1 MSITSKIDE
10 TQNFGII
17 KARGRISPIELVEII
32 DSVYENELINNVLWD
47 FRYTD
52 SKSLKISNEF
62 ETITSN
68 LIREYLNLKKVC
80 KTAIVAHSDLWLSFA
95 KICMKLS
102 KIDEKS
108 HRVQIF
114 RFMDDAFIWLGSQE

>member
-1 MSITSKIDE
+1 MSIMSKIDE

-32 DSVYENELINNVLWD
+32 DSVYENKLINNVLWD

-52 SKSLKISNEF
+52 SKALNISHEF
-62 ETITSN
+62 ETITSK
-68 LIREYLNLKKVC
+68 LIQKYLNLKKTC
-80 KTAIVAHSDLWLSFA
+80 KTAIVENGDLWLSFA
-95 KICMKLS
+95 KIFMKLS
-102 KIDEKS
+102 KIEKKL

-114 RFMDDAFIWLGSQE
+114 RFMDDASMWLGSQR